1 MKLIDVVTAYVA
13 MQRSLGMRFTTADR
27 VLRQFAREMGNVD
40 MANVRPKAVVTFLQG
55 SGTLTATWRLKY
67 NVLSGLYRF
76 AISRGYCETCPLP
89 TNVPKLPPSQT
100 PYVYSTGEI
109 RRLIDAT
116 PSLYNYRSR
125 QQASMFRTL
134 ILLLYGSGLRIGE
147 VLRLTLPDVDL
158 IDRVITVR
166 DTKFFKTRLVP
177 IGPRLSAELA
187 AHMERRRHLPMP
199 MGENSRLFTS
209 YTGQGWPYS
218 QVIALFQRLRRAAH
232 IECPEGELHPPRL
245 HDLRHTAA
253 VHRVLAWY
261 RDGKDVQCLLPQ
273 LATYL
278 GHVNIKSTQRYLH
291 MTPELLEEASRRFA
305 QYAQCGGD
313 HE

>member
-13 MQRSLGMRFTTADR
+13 MQRSLGLRFKAADR
-27 VLRQFAREMGNVD
+27 LLRQFAREMGNVGID
-40 MANVRPKAVVTFLQG
+40 DVRPDSVVAFLQG
-55 SGTLTATWRLKY
+55 AGALTATWRLKY
-67 NVLSGLYRF
+67 NVISGLYRF
-76 AISRGYCETCPLP
+76 AISRGYSEACPLP
-89 TNVPKLPPSQT
+89 VNVPKLPPPQT

-116 PSLYNYRSR
+116 PLLYNYRSR
-125 QQASMFRTL
+125 QQASMYRTL

-147 VLRLTLPDVDL
+147 VLRLTILDVDL
-158 IDRVITVR
+158 LDRVITVR

-177 IGPRLSAELA
+177 IGPRLSTELA
-187 AHMERRRHLPMP
+187 AHIERRRNLPMP
-199 MGENSRLFTS
+199 EGENSRLFTS
-209 YTGQGWPYS
+209 YTGKGWPYS
-218 QVIALFQRLRRAAH
+218 QVITLFQRLRHAAQ
-232 IECPEGELHPPRL
+232 IKCPEGELHPPRL

-253 VHRVLAWY
+253 AHRVLAWY
-261 RDGKDVQCLLPQ
+261 RDGKDVQRLLPQ

-278 GHVNIKSTQRYLH
+278 GHVDIKSTQRYLR

-305 QYAQCGGD
+305 QYAQCGDD